1 MRRPGDLT
9 LIHLLFVLTLPA
21 ALARP
26 ALAQGNRDSL
36 RAGSTA
42 YDRAD
47 FAAAARLLPFG
58 LDPAAGP
65 QDADWVTGVHK
76 LADALLQTGDSA
88 SIGLWLAWAHRVAP
102 AFPIDT
108 LLFPPRVQRVIL
120 AARAEFRP
128 AAMDSLVETTWQF
141 GQGGDAASRRG
152 ALRLGDA
159 PGFTLGVL
167 ENVGTIL
174 PEERRTLAAGTY
186 TVTLRVEGAAP
197 IRVTRE
203 VLPGV
208 TTVVTPRPRAAA
220 AAVATPAAR
229 ADSAAAIEARLSA
242 GGAASCLV
250 TSATSWCWG
259 SNAGGLLGGGWTDS
273 ARAPVMVSGS
283 ERLTAIT
290 VGSGHACGLT
300 AAGRAFCWGAGSA
313 GQLGNGGT
321 TASPAPVAVS
331 GTQTFTATAA
341 GAQHTCAVARTGAV
355 FCWGAGTSGQLG
367 NRSNATSA
375 VPVGV
380 NTPAG
385 ASMSAIV
392 AGGSH
397 NCAITTR
404 GVAWCWGTG
413 SSGELGNG
421 SNRDAN
427 TPVQVSGDYA
437 FRALAAGIAHTC
449 GILTNG
455 RVLCWGANGSG
466 QLGTGAAQPSTR
478 PVAISDTTAFASLS
492 AGDQFTCGITA
503 AGATW
508 CWGAGGAGQL
518 GNGGTA
524 DSRRPS
530 LVVGGLN
537 IRTLA
542 SGAAHVCAMTTD
554 GIVWCWG
561 SNDAGQ
567 LGVLAGRTSPTALP
581 VLARPAP
588 RPAPIGLQPR
598 REIRDNFDDGNLTA
612 GVVWERDSLPGAR
625 IRVDSGELVIGRAQT
640 RGAVG
645 AVGVTLPVRIAAR
658 DAVLRF
664 DVRVVSN
671 ATPGGCGLNC
681 AAWPATVRVRVKN
694 RDFTESEVWYVYGA
708 RPGTRGWSA
717 SGITIVPGA
726 APVGAWARGQRIAI
740 QDAASR
746 ADSIIEISFGGI
758 GTEFETRF
766 DNIIVPA
773 PVIASVAL
781 RPDTARLTR
790 GGDTLRLAAE
800 PRDAGGTAQP
810 WAGVTWSSSDT
821 SVARV
826 SATGLVTAVGNG
838 TAQIRATAEEASAV
852 ARVTVRIAPTRP
864 VRRRRP

>member
-1 MRRPGDLT
+1 MFRHKEVDR
-9 LIHLLFVLTLPA
+9 PA
-21 ALARP
+21 AFHK
-26 ALAQGNRDSL
+26 
-36 RAGSTA
+36 AGCLT
-42 YDRAD
+42 R
-47 FAAAARLLPFG
+47 
-58 LDPAAGP
+58 
-65 QDADWVTGVHK
+65 
-76 LADALLQTGDSA
+76 
-88 SIGLWLAWAHRVAP
+88 
-102 AFPIDT
+102 
-108 LLFPPRVQRVIL
+108 L
-120 AARAEFRP
+120 AARAEVRP
-128 AAMDSLVETTWQF
+128 AAADSLVETTWQF

-159 PGFTLGVL
+159 PGFTFGVL
-167 ENVGTIL
+167 ENVGTML
-174 PEERRTLAAGTY
+174 PGERRTLAAGSY
-186 TVTLRVEGAAP
+186 TVTLSVEGAA
-197 IRVTRE
+197 RFSVTRE
-203 VLPGV
+203 VLPGM

-220 AAVATPAAR
+220 AAATTPAAR
-229 ADSAAAIEARLSA
+229 ADSAADVEARLSA

-250 TSATSWCWG
+250 QGAAAWCWG
-259 SNAGGLLGGGWTDS
+259 SNNNGLLGGGWTDT
-273 ARAPVMVSGS
+273 ARAPVAVSGS
-283 ERLTAIT
+283 ERFTAIS
-290 VGSGHACGLT
+290 VGTGHACGLT
-300 AAGRAFCWGAGSA
+300 ASGRAFCWGAGSA
-313 GQLGNGGT
+313 GQLGNGAT
-321 TASPAPVAVS
+321 TASAAPVAVS
-331 GTQTFTATAA
+331 GNQTFTAIAA
-341 GAQHTCAVARTGAV
+341 GAQHSCAVARTGAV

-367 NRSNATSA
+367 NRGNANSA
-375 VPVGV
+375 APAGV

-392 AGGSH
+392 AGGNHS
-397 NCAITTR
+397 CAITAR
-404 GVAWCWGTG
+404 GVAWCWGAG

-421 SNRDAN
+421 GNRDVT
-427 TPVQVSGDYA
+427 TPVQVAGDYA

-455 RVLCWGANGSG
+455 RVMCWGANGSG

-478 PVAISDTTAFASLS
+478 PVAISDTTEFASLS
-492 AGDQFTCGITA
+492 AGDQFTCGISS

-518 GNGGTA
+518 GNGRTA
-524 DSRRPS
+524 DSPRPS

-542 SGAAHVCAMTTD
+542 AGGAHICAMTTD

-561 SNDAGQ
+561 NNDAGQ
-567 LGVLAGRTSPTALP
+567 LGVLAGRSSPTALP

-588 RPAPIGLQPR
+588 RLAPIGLQPR
-598 REIRDNFDDGNLTA
+598 RDIRDNFDDGNLTA

-625 IRVDSGELVIGRAQT
+625 IRVDSGELVIARAQA

-708 RPGTRGWSA
+708 PAGARGWSA

-726 APVGAWARGQRIAI
+726 VPEGGWARGQRVAI
-740 QDAASR
+740 LDAASR
-746 ADSIIEISFGGI
+746 ADSVSEISFGGI

-766 DNIIVPA
+766 DNIVVPA
-773 PVIASVAL
+773 PAIASVAL
-781 RPDTARLTR
+781 RPDSARLTR
-790 GGDTLRLAAE
+790 AGDTLRLAAE
-800 PRDAGGTAQP
+800 PRDGGGTAQT
-810 WAGVTWSSSDT
+810 WASVTWSSSDT
-821 SVARV
+821 TVARV

-838 TAQIRATAEEASAV
+838 TAQIRAAAEEASAV
-852 ARVTVRIAPTRP
+852 TRVTVRLAPTRP
-864 VRRRRP
+864 ARRPTRRRP